1 MALVGEAILSASVQ
15 VLFDKIGSS
24 EFVDLFR
31 RKKLDESLVKKLEIT
46 LLSLNAVLNDAE
58 EKQFLNSYVKKW
70 LDELQDAVFDA
81 DDLLDEINAE
91 VLRCKVEAESQ
102 TVTNKVWNF
111 LPTYLNQNYQG
122 MNGRIHKLLERLE
135 HLAKQKDFL
144 GLREGVVGM
153 KISQRTPTTSLVD
166 ESCVY
171 GRDGDKEKLMKLLLS
186 DDASN
191 KDVSVVTIVGMGGV
205 GKTTLA
211 QLLYNDDK
219 VKEHFNLRT
228 WAYVSEAFDVTRV
241 TKTLLESVSSEAYD
255 NKDLSFLQVELGQQ
269 IKGKKFLFVL
279 DDLWNE
285 KYQDLSL
292 LQRPFASG
300 ARGSWVI
307 VTTRNESVAGR
318 MHPVPIHF
326 LEQLSDEDCWL
337 LLSKHAFENGNL
349 SAHPHLQEVG
359 KKIALKCNGLP
370 LAAETLGGLL
380 RFNTNYEEWNNILNS
395 NVWELPPEICNTI
408 PALRLSYHYLPT
420 HLKRCFAYCSIFPK
434 GYEFQKEDIVLLWVA
449 ESLIPQAESEKRM
462 EELTKKYFDDLLS
475 RSFFQRSRNEK
486 FTMHDLINDLAMSV
500 SRESCLRWKGGESH
514 EVLKRVRHLSYAR
527 GQVDCAAKFEPL
539 YEVKHLRTFLPLR
552 RWIQHYVSKKVLH
565 ELMPSLLCLRVLKLS
580 KYDNIVELPNSIGNL
595 IHLRYLDL
603 SNTGIKRL
611 PATVCT
617 LYSLQTLLLAGCRSL
632 FELPT
637 YMRKLINL
645 RHLDCSGTQI
655 KEMPVQMGRLKSL
668 RTLTTFCVGKS
679 NGSTIGEL
687 RELSHLE
694 GKLSI
699 LKLNNVVDGRDAL
712 QANLKNKKDLKELE
726 LAWDSEDAD
735 HSEKVRDVLDKLQ
748 PCMNLEKLTVKLYG
762 GTSFPNWLGDS
773 TFNKM
778 KVMRLEGCHYCFEL
792 PPLGQ
797 LPALK
802 ELFICK
808 MKFLRTLGP
817 ELYGQPFQP
826 FQSLERLEFKE
837 MAEWEEWVP
846 SGSRDP
852 DFPHLQELILGMC
865 PKLRGSL
872 PCDLPCLKK
881 LSVEGCGVLH
891 DQRVWSFTSTS
902 TNLNYNSL
910 QELKIVDGC
919 QTGLLS
925 LLETKL
931 LSRLRI
937 INFNDI
943 QCLPNINRL
952 QSLTLLNCPTLSS
965 FPEDGLPTSLTSLN
979 IFSCRRL
986 EFLPHEM
993 LAKLTSLDYLSIND
1007 SCDSMRSFPLGIFPK
1022 LTTLIIGNCENLESL
1037 SLGLI
1042 EEEGAVEN
1050 PSHLNQLNIFGCPNL
1065 VCFPQGG
1072 LPTPNLTELDFDSCE
1087 KLKSLPERIHT
1098 LTALGYL
1105 DIRNLPNLESI
1116 AEDGGL
1122 PPNLRDF
1129 NIYNCERLRASS
1141 SSVGDYRNWGLQALV
1156 SLERFEIVGR
1166 GSDEILETLLKQQL
1180 LPTTLHALWIE
1191 GIPTLKSLDGKG
1203 LAHLTVLRSLF
1214 IYSCKSLEF
1223 LPGEALQHLTS
1234 LQELYI
1240 SDCPS
1245 LQFLP
1250 EEALQH
1256 LTSLQELYIYD
1267 CPSLQFLPEEA
1278 LQHLTSL
1285 QTLAIGGCDS
1295 IQFLP
1300 EEGLPPSLS
1309 YLCISNCSTL
1319 KKRYENKTGQDWA
1332 KISHIPCITIDEE
1345 VII

>member
-1 MALVGEAILSASVQ
+1 MRMTFSMRSMLKFCDA
-15 VLFDKIGSS
+15 
-24 EFVDLFR
+24 R
-31 RKKLDESLVKKLEIT
+31 WKLNFKP
-46 LLSLNAVLNDAE
+46 
-58 EKQFLNSYVKKW
+58 
-70 LDELQDAVFDA
+70 
-81 DDLLDEINAE
+81 
-91 VLRCKVEAESQ
+91 SQ
-102 TVTNKVWNF
+102 
-111 LPTYLNQNYQG
+111 
-122 MNGRIHKLLERLE
+122 I
-135 HLAKQKDFL
+135 
-144 GLREGVVGM
+144 
-153 KISQRTPTTSLVD
+153 
-166 ESCVY
+166 
-171 GRDGDKEKLMKLLLS
+171 RDGDKEKLMKLLLS
-186 DDASN
+186 DDASD
-191 KDVSVVTIVGMGGV
+191 KDVSVITIVGMGGI

-241 TKTLLESVSSEAYD
+241 TKTLLESVSSKAYD

-269 IKGKKFLFVL
+269 IKDKKFLFVL

-285 KYQDLSL
+285 NYGDLSL

-300 ARGSWVI
+300 AWGSRVI
-307 VTTRNESVAGR
+307 VTTRNKSVASLMR
-318 MHPVPIHF
+318 TVPIHY
-326 LEQLSDEDCWL
+326 LKQLSDKDCWL
-337 LLSKHAFENGNL
+337 LLSKHAFENGNS
-349 SAHPHLQEVG
+349 SAHLELEEVS
-359 KKIALKCNGLP
+359 KKIASKCNGLP

-380 RFNTNYEEWNNILNS
+380 RFNTNYEEWNSILNS
-395 NVWELPPEICNTI
+395 NIWELPPEKCNTI

-420 HLKRCFAYCSIFPK
+420 HLKWCFAYCSIFPK

-475 RSFFQRSRNEK
+475 RSFFQSSRNEK

-500 SRESCLRWKGGESH
+500 SRESCLRWEGGESH
-514 EVLKRVRHLSYAR
+514 EVLKRVRHLSYAI
-527 GQVDCAAKFEPL
+527 GQFDCAAKFEPL
-539 YEVKHLRTFLPLR
+539 YEVKHLRTFLPLSR
-552 RWIQHYVSKKVLH
+552 EWHQRYVSKRVLH
-565 ELMPSLLCLRVLKLS
+565 ELVPSLLCLRVLKLS
-580 KYDNIVELPNSIGNL
+580 EYGNIFKLPNSIGNL
-595 IHLRYLDL
+595 IHLRYLDF
-603 SNTGIKRL
+603 SKTAIKRL
-611 PATVCT
+611 PSTVCT
-617 LYSLQTLLLAGCRSL
+617 LYSLQTLLLSYCFSL
-632 FELPT
+632 IELPT
-637 YMRKLINL
+637 DMRKLINL
-645 RHLDCSGTQI
+645 RHLDFSGTPIQ
-655 KEMPVQMGRLKSL
+655 EMPVQMGRLKSL
-668 RTLTTFCVGKS
+668 RTLTTFVVGKS
-679 NGSTIGEL
+679 TGSTIGEL
-687 RELSHLE
+687 GELSHLG

-748 PCMNLEKLTVKLYG
+748 PCMNLEKMTIQLYG

-773 TFNKM
+773 AFNKI

-826 FQSLERLEFKE
+826 FQPFQSLEMLEFKE

-846 SGSRDP
+846 SGSGGP
-852 DFPHLQELILGMC
+852 DFPRLQKLILEKC

-881 LSVEGCGVLH
+881 LSVNWCGFLH
-891 DQRVWSFTSTS
+891 DQRATATTSTS

-910 QELKIVDGC
+910 QELRIEDGC

-931 LSRLRI
+931 LSQLDIRH
-937 INFNDI
+937 FNDI
-943 QCLPNINRL
+943 QFLPNINRL
-952 QSLTLLNCPTLSS
+952 QSLTLWNCPTLSS
-965 FPEDGLPTSLTSLN
+965 FPEDGLPTTLTLLSIYN
-979 IFSCRRL
+979 CRRL

-993 LAKLTSLDYLSIND
+993 LAKLTSLDLLSIQD

-1022 LTTLIIGNCENLESL
+1022 LTTLIIGYCENLESL
-1037 SLGLI
+1037 CLI

-1050 PSHLNQLNIFGCPNL
+1050 LSHLNQLVIVGCPNL

-1072 LPTPNLTELDFDSCE
+1072 LPTPNLTQLDLRRCD

-1098 LTALGYL
+1098 LTALQYL
-1105 DIRNLPNLESI
+1105 TISDLPNLESI

-1129 NIYNCERLRASS
+1129 SIENCERLRASS
-1141 SSVGDYRNWGLQALV
+1141 SSVGDYCNWGLQALV
-1156 SLERFEIVGR
+1156 SLKYLNICGR

-1180 LPTTLHALWIE
+1180 LPTTLQSLRIE
-1191 GIPTLKSLDGKG
+1191 ELSTLKSLDGKG
-1203 LAHLTVLRSLF
+1203 LAHLTSLRSLY
-1214 IYSCKSLEF
+1214 IHSCKSLEF

-1234 LQELYI
+1234 LQELY
-1240 SDCPS
+1240 
-1245 LQFLP
+1245 L
-1250 EEALQH
+1250 
-1256 LTSLQELYIYD
+1256 YD

-1285 QTLAIGGCDS
+1285 QTLGIGGCDS

-1309 YLCISNCSTL
+1309 YLSISNCSAL
-1319 KKRYENKTGQDWA
+1319 KKRYENKTGQDHWA
-1332 KISHIPCITIDEE
+1332 SISHIPGIKINGQL
-1345 VII
+1345 IIR

>member
-31 RKKLDESLVKKLEIT
+31 RKKLDESLVTKLEIT

-58 EKQFLNSYVKKW
+58 EKQFLNSYVKEW
-70 LDELQDAVFDA
+70 LDKLQDTVFDA

-91 VLRCKVEAESQ
+91 VLRCKVEAEYR
-102 TVTNKVWNF
+102 TVKTQVWNF
-111 LPTYLNQNYQG
+111 LSTSLNPFYQG
-122 MNGRIHKLLERLE
+122 MNGRIQELFDRLE
-135 HLAKQKDFL
+135 HLAKQKDVL
-144 GLREGVVGM
+144 GLREGVVGG
-153 KISQRTPTTSLVD
+153 KVSQRTPTTSLVD

-171 GRDGDKEKLMKLLLS
+171 GRDGDKENLMNLLLS
-186 DDASN
+186 DEASN
-191 KDVSVVTIVGMGGV
+191 KDVSVITIVGMGGV

-228 WAYVSEAFDVTRV
+228 WAYVSEDFDVTRV
-241 TKTLLESVSSEAYD
+241 TKTLLESVSSKAYD

-285 KYQDLSL
+285 NYGDLSV

-300 ARGSWVI
+300 ASGSWVI
-307 VTTRNESVAGR
+307 VTTRNESVAAR
-318 MHPVPIHF
+318 IRTVPIHF

-337 LLSKHAFENGNL
+337 LLSKHAFENGNS
-349 SAHPHLQEVG
+349 SARLDLEEVG
-359 KKIALKCNGLP
+359 KKIATKCNGLP

-380 RFNTNYEEWNNILNS
+380 RFNTNYEEWNSILNS
-395 NVWELPPEICNTI
+395 NIWELPPEKCNTI

-434 GYEFQKEDIVLLWVA
+434 GYEFRKEDIVLLWVA

-475 RSFFQRSRNEK
+475 RSFFQRSRYEK
-486 FTMHDLINDLAMSV
+486 TLFTMHDLINDLAMSV
-500 SRESCLRWKGGESH
+500 SRGSYLRWEGGESH
-514 EVLKRVRHLSYAR
+514 EVLKRVRHLSFAR
-527 GQVDCAAKFEPL
+527 GQFDCAAKFEPL
-539 YEVKHLRTFLPLR
+539 YAVKHLRTFLPLR
-552 RWIQHYVSKKVLH
+552 REGYPNCVSKRVLH
-565 ELMPSLLCLRVLKLS
+565 ELLPTLTCLRVLTLS
-580 KYDNIVELPNSIGNL
+580 NYGNIIELPDSIGKL

-603 SNTGIKRL
+603 FETAIKRL
-611 PATVCT
+611 PAIVCT
-617 LYSLQTLLLAGCRSL
+617 IYSLHTLLLSGCRSL

-637 YMRKLINL
+637 DMRKLINL

-655 KEMPVQMGRLKSL
+655 EEMPVQMGRLKSL
-668 RTLTTFCVGKS
+668 RILTTFVVGKS
-679 NGSTIGEL
+679 TGSTIGEL
-687 RELSHLE
+687 RELSDLG

-699 LKLNNVVDGRDAL
+699 LKLNNVVDGTDAL

-726 LAWDSEDAD
+726 LAWGSKDAD
-735 HSEKVRDVLDKLQ
+735 HSGKVRDVLDKLQ
-748 PCMNLEKLTVKLYG
+748 PCMNLEKLTVTLYG

-773 TFNKM
+773 AFNKI
-778 KVMRLEGCHYCFEL
+778 KVMRLVGCHYCFEL

-802 ELFICK
+802 ELFIRE
-808 MKFLRTLGP
+808 MKFLRTIGP
-817 ELYGQPFQP
+817 ELYGQPFRP
-826 FQSLERLEFKE
+826 FQSLEMLVFGE

-846 SGSRDP
+846 SGSEGP
-852 DFPHLQELILGMC
+852 DFPRLQELILVKC

-872 PCDLPCLKK
+872 PCDLPCLKN
-881 LSVEGCGVLH
+881 LSVKGCGVLH
-891 DQRVWSFTSTS
+891 DQRATATTSTS
-902 TNLNYNSL
+902 TSLNYNCL
-910 QELKIVDGC
+910 EELEIEDGC

-931 LSRLRI
+931 LSDLDI
-937 INFNDI
+937 GHFNDI

-952 QSLTLLNCPTLSS
+952 ESLSLSNCPTLSS
-965 FPEDGLPTSLTSLN
+965 FPEDGLPTSLTSLT
-979 IFSCRRL
+979 IYRCRRL

-993 LAKLTSLDYLSIND
+993 LAQLTSLHYLSIGN
-1007 SCDSMRSFPLGIFPK
+1007 SCDSMRSFPLGIFPE
-1022 LTTLIIGNCENLESL
+1022 LTTLNIENCENLEL
-1037 SLGLI
+1037 LCLI

-1050 PSHLNQLNIFGCPNL
+1050 LSHLNHLNIDGCPNL

-1072 LPTPNLTELDFDSCE
+1072 LPTPKLTSLQVNGCD
-1087 KLKSLPERIHT
+1087 KLRSLPECIHT
-1098 LTALGYL
+1098 LTALRYL
-1105 DIRNLPNLESI
+1105 EIRDLPNLESI

-1122 PPNLRDF
+1122 PPNLRYF
-1129 NIYNCERLRASS
+1129 TIENCERLRASS
-1141 SSVGDYRNWGLQALV
+1141 SSVGDYCNWGLQALV
-1156 SLERFEIVGR
+1156 SLEEFSIGGR

-1180 LPTTLHALWIE
+1180 LPTTLHALSIDSLT
-1191 GIPTLKSLDGKG
+1191 TLKSLDGKG
-1203 LAHLTVLRSLF
+1203 LAHLTFLRSLS
-1214 IYSCKSLEF
+1214 ITACKSLEF

-1234 LQELYI
+1234 LQKLYI
-1240 SDCPS
+1240 HDCPS
-1245 LQFLP
+1245 L
-1250 EEALQH
+1250 
-1256 LTSLQELYIYD
+1256 
-1267 CPSLQFLPEEA
+1267 
-1278 LQHLTSL
+1278 
-1285 QTLAIGGCDS
+1285 
-1295 IQFLP
+1295 QFLP

-1309 YLCISNCSTL
+1309 FLRINNCSAL
-1319 KKRYENKTGQDWA
+1319 EKRYQNKTGQDHWA
-1332 KISHIPCITIDEE
+1332 SISHIPCIRINDE

>member
-1 MALVGEAILSASVQ
+1 MALVGEAFLSASVQ

-46 LLSLNAVLNDAE
+46 LLGLNAVLNDAE
-58 EKQFLNSYVKKW
+58 EKQFLNSYVKEW
-70 LDELQDAVFDA
+70 LDKLQDAVFDA

-91 VLRCKVEAESQ
+91 VLRCKVEAEFQ

-111 LPTYLNQNYQG
+111 LPTFLDHNYQG

-135 HLAKQKDFL
+135 HLAKQKDVL
-144 GLREGVVGM
+144 CLREGVVGG

-171 GRDGDKEKLMKLLLS
+171 GRDGDKEKLMNLLLS
-186 DDASN
+186 DEASN
-191 KDVSVVTIVGMGGV
+191 KDVSVITIVGMGGV

-219 VKEHFNLRT
+219 VKEHFKLRT
-228 WAYVSEAFDVTRV
+228 WAYVSEDFDVTRV
-241 TKTLLESVSSEAYD
+241 TKTLLESVSSKAYD

-285 KYQDLSL
+285 NYGDLRV

-300 ARGSWVI
+300 ASGSWVI
-307 VTTRNESVAGR
+307 VTTRNESVAGLMR
-318 MHPVPIHF
+318 TVPIHF

-349 SAHPHLQEVG
+349 SAHLHLQEVG

-380 RFNTNYEEWNNILNS
+380 RFNTNYEEWNSILNS
-395 NVWELPPEICNTI
+395 NIWELPPEKCNTI

-449 ESLIPQAESEKRM
+449 ESLIPQVESEKRM

-475 RSFFQRSRNEK
+475 RSFFQRSRNGK
-486 FTMHDLINDLAMSV
+486 SHFTMHDLINDLAMSV
-500 SRESCLRWKGGESH
+500 SNESCLRWEGGESH
-514 EVLKRVRHLSYAR
+514 KVLKRVRHLSYAR
-527 GQVDCAAKFEPL
+527 EQFDCVVKFEPL

-552 RWIQHYVSKKVLH
+552 RECHENYVSKRVLH
-565 ELMPSLLCLRVLKLS
+565 ELLPNLTCLRVLTLS
-580 KYDNIVELPNSIGNL
+580 KYGNIVELPNSIGKL

-603 SNTGIKRL
+603 SNTGIERL

-617 LYSLQTLLLAGCRSL
+617 LYSLQTLLLAGCWSL

-637 YMRKLINL
+637 DMRKLINL

-655 KEMPVQMGRLKSL
+655 EEMPVQMGRLKSL
-668 RTLTTFCVGKS
+668 RILTTFNVGKS
-679 NGSTIGEL
+679 TGSTIGEL
-687 RELSHLE
+687 RELSHIG

-699 LKLNNVVDGRDAL
+699 LNLNNVVDGTDAL

-726 LAWDSEDAD
+726 LAWGSKDAD

-748 PCMNLEKLTVKLYG
+748 PCMNLEKLTIKLYG

-773 TFNKM
+773 AFNKI
-778 KVMRLEGCHYCFEL
+778 KVMCLVNCHYCFSL

-802 ELFICK
+802 ELFIYK

-817 ELYGQPFQP
+817 ELCGQPFQS
-826 FQSLERLEFKE
+826 FQSLEKLEFEE
-837 MAEWEEWVP
+837 MAEWEEWVS
-846 SGSRDP
+846 SGSGGP
-852 DFPHLQELILGMC
+852 DFPRLQELILEKC

-881 LSVEGCGVLH
+881 LSVKGCSVLH
-891 DQRVWSFTSTS
+891 DQRATATTSTS
-902 TNLNYNSL
+902 TSLNYNSL
-910 QELKIVDGC
+910 KGLKIEDGC

-925 LLETKL
+925 LLETKP
-931 LSRLRI
+931 LSQLDIRH
-937 INFNDI
+937 FNDI

-952 QSLTLLNCPTLSS
+952 QSLTLGHCPTLLS
-965 FPEDGLPTSLTSLN
+965 FPEDGLPTLLTSLQ
-979 IFSCRRL
+979 IYRCRRL
-986 EFLPHEM
+986 EFLPQT
-993 LAKLTSLDYLSIND
+993 LAQLTSLRYLSLEN

-1022 LTTLIIGNCENLESL
+1022 LMSLNIGNCENLESL
-1037 SLGLI
+1037 SLI
-1042 EEEGAVEN
+1042 EEGVDEN
-1050 PSHLNQLNIFGCPNL
+1050 LSHLNRLTISGCPNL

-1072 LPTPNLTELDFDSCE
+1072 LPTPKLTSLQVYRCD
-1087 KLKSLPERIHT
+1087 KLRSLPECIHT
-1098 LTALGYL
+1098 LTALQNL
-1105 DIRNLPNLESI
+1105 IIKNLPNLESI

-1122 PPNLRDF
+1122 PPNLQHF
-1129 NIYNCERLRASS
+1129 SIENCERLRASS
-1141 SSVGDYRNWGLQALV
+1141 SSVGDYCNWGLQALV
-1156 SLERFEIVGR
+1156 SLKYLNIGGR

-1180 LPTTLHALWIE
+1180 LPTTLRILWIE
-1191 GIPTLKSLDGKG
+1191 ELSTLKSLDGKG
-1203 LAHLTVLRSLF
+1203 LAHLTVLRSLY

-1223 LPGEALQHLTS
+1223 LLGEALQHLTS

-1250 EEALQH
+1250 EE
-1256 LTSLQELYIYD
+1256 
-1267 CPSLQFLPEEA
+1267 
-1278 LQHLTSL
+1278 
-1285 QTLAIGGCDS
+1285 
-1295 IQFLP
+1295 
-1300 EEGLPPSLS
+1300 GLPPSLS
-1309 YLCISNCSTL
+1309 YLSIYKCSGL
-1319 KKRYENKTGQDWA
+1319 EKRYQNKKDHWA
-1332 KISHIPCITIDEE
+1332 SISHIPCIEINDE
-1345 VII
+1345 VILRE

>member
-58 EKQFLNSYVKKW
+58 EKQFLNSYVKEW
-70 LDELQDAVFDA
+70 LDKLQDAVFDA

-91 VLRCKVEAESQ
+91 VLRCKVEAEFQ

-111 LPTYLNQNYQG
+111 LPTFLDHNYQG

-144 GLREGVVGM
+144 GLREGVVGG
-153 KISQRTPTTSLVD
+153 KTSQRTPTTSLVD

-171 GRDGDKEKLMKLLLS
+171 GRDGDKEKLMNLLLS
-186 DDASN
+186 DEASN
-191 KDVSVVTIVGMGGV
+191 KDVSVITIVGMGGV

-211 QLLYNDDK
+211 QLLYNDGK

-228 WAYVSEAFDVTRV
+228 WAYVSEDFDVTRV
-241 TKTLLESVSSEAYD
+241 TKTLLESVSSKAYD

-279 DDLWNE
+279 DDRWNE
-285 KYQDLSL
+285 NYGDLRV

-300 ARGSWVI
+300 ASGSWVI
-307 VTTRNESVAGR
+307 VTTRNESVAALMR
-318 MHPVPIHF
+318 TVPIHF

-337 LLSKHAFENGNL
+337 LLSKHAFENGNS
-349 SAHPHLQEVG
+349 SARLDLEEVG
-359 KKIALKCNGLP
+359 KKIASKCNGLP

-380 RFNTNYEEWNNILNS
+380 RFNTNYEEWNSILNS
-395 NVWELPPEICNTI
+395 NIWELHPEKCNTI

-434 GYEFQKEDIVLLWVA
+434 GYEFQKEDIVLLWLA

-462 EELTKKYFDDLLS
+462 EELMKKYFDDLLS
-475 RSFFQRSRNEK
+475 RSFFQRSRNEN

-500 SRESCLRWKGGESH
+500 SRESCLRWEGGESH

-527 GQVDCAAKFEPL
+527 GQFDCAAKFEPL

-552 RWIQHYVSKKVLH
+552 RKHFLHYVSKRVLH
-565 ELMPSLLCLRVLKLS
+565 ELVPSLLCLRVLKLS
-580 KYDNIVELPNSIGNL
+580 EYGNIGELPNSIGNL

-603 SNTGIKRL
+603 SDTAIKRL
-611 PATVCT
+611 PSTVCT
-617 LYSLQTLLLAGCRSL
+617 LYSLHTLLLSYCSSL
-632 FELPT
+632 IELPT
-637 YMRKLINL
+637 DMRKLINL

-668 RTLTTFCVGKS
+668 RTLTTFVVGKS
-679 NGSTIGEL
+679 TGSTIGEL
-687 RELSHLE
+687 GELSNLG

-726 LAWDSEDAD
+726 LAWDSEDAN

-773 TFNKM
+773 AFNKM
-778 KVMRLEGCHYCFEL
+778 KVMHLEGCHYCFEL

-817 ELYGQPFQP
+817 EFCGKPFQP
-826 FQSLERLEFKE
+826 FQSLEKLEFEE

-846 SGSRDP
+846 SGTGGP
-852 DFPHLQELILGMC
+852 DFPRLQELILEQC

-872 PCDLPCLKK
+872 PCDLPCLNE
-881 LSVEGCGVLH
+881 LSVKGCGVLH
-891 DQRVWSFTSTS
+891 DQRATAATSTS
-902 TNLNYNSL
+902 TNLNYNCL
-910 QELKIVDGC
+910 EELEIEDGC

-931 LSRLRI
+931 LSRLKI
-937 INFNDI
+937 KNFNDI

-952 QSLTLLNCPTLSS
+952 QSLTLWNCPTLSS
-965 FPEDGLPTSLTSLN
+965 FREDGLPTSLTSLQ
-979 IFSCRRL
+979 IYGCRRL

-993 LAKLTSLDYLSIND
+993 LAKSTSLDFLRILD

-1022 LTTLIIGNCENLESL
+1022 LTALNIGNCKNLESL
-1037 SLGLI
+1037 CLI

-1050 PSHLNQLNIFGCPNL
+1050 LSHLNQLAILGCPNL
-1065 VCFPQGG
+1065 VCFPLGG
-1072 LPTPNLTELDFDSCE
+1072 LPTPNLTQLELNGCDE
-1087 KLKSLPERIHT
+1087 LKSLPERIHT
-1098 LTALGYL
+1098 LTALQYL
-1105 DIRNLPNLESI
+1105 YIINLPNLESI

-1122 PPNLRDF
+1122 PPNLRYF
-1129 NIYNCERLRASS
+1129 VIYNCERLRASS
-1141 SSVGDYRNWGLQALV
+1141 SSVGDYCNWGLQALV
-1156 SLERFEIVGR
+1156 SLEQFRIRGR
-1166 GSDEILETLLKQQL
+1166 GSDEILKTLLKQQL
-1180 LPTTLHALWIE
+1180 LPTTLHSLRIQE
-1191 GIPTLKSLDGKG
+1191 LSTLTSLDGKG
-1203 LAHLTVLRSLF
+1203 LA
-1214 IYSCKSLEF
+1214 
-1223 LPGEALQHLTS
+1223 HLTS

-1240 SDCPS
+1240 SD
-1245 LQFLP
+1245 
-1250 EEALQH
+1250 
-1256 LTSLQELYIYD
+1256 Y
-1267 CPSLQFLPEEA
+1267 PSLQFLPEEA

-1285 QTLAIGGCDS
+1285 QTLAIDGCDS

-1300 EEGLPPSLS
+1300 EEGLPPYLS
-1309 YLCISNCSTL
+1309 YLSISNCSAL

-1332 KISHIPCITIDEE
+1332 KISHIPCIEIDEE

>member
-1 MALVGEAILSASVQ
+1 MALVGEAFLSASVQ
-15 VLFDKIGSS
+15 VLCDKIGSR
-24 EFVDLFR
+24 EFRDLFR
-31 RKKLDESLVKKLEIT
+31 GKKLDESLVKKLKIT

-58 EKQFLNSYVKKW
+58 EKQFTNTYVKEW

-91 VLRCKVEAESQ
+91 VLRCKVEAEFQ
-102 TVTNKVWNF
+102 TVTNQVLNF
-111 LPTYLNQNYQG
+111 FSTSLNPFYQG
-122 MNGRIHKLLERLE
+122 MNGRIEELLERLE
-135 HLAKQKDFL
+135 HLAKQKDVL
-144 GLREGVVGM
+144 GLREGVVGG
-153 KISQRTPTTSLVD
+153 KVSQRTPTTSLVD

-186 DDASN
+186 DDATD
-191 KDVSVVTIVGMGGV
+191 KDVSVITIVGMGGV

-241 TKTLLESVSSEAYD
+241 TKTLLESVSSKAYD

-269 IKGKKFLFVL
+269 LKGKKFLFVL

-285 KYQDLSL
+285 NYGDLSL

-300 ARGSWVI
+300 ARGSRVI
-307 VTTRNESVAGR
+307 WELPGLMRT
-318 MHPVPIHF
+318 VPIHF
-326 LEQLSDEDCWL
+326 LEKLSDEDCWL

-349 SAHPHLQEVG
+349 SAHLHLQEVG

-380 RFNTNYEEWNNILNS
+380 RFNTNYEEWNSILNS
-395 NVWELPPEICNTI
+395 NIWELPPEKCNTI

-500 SRESCLRWKGGESH
+500 ARESYLRWEGGESH

-527 GQVDCAAKFEPL
+527 GQFDCAAKFEPL

-552 RWIQHYVSKKVLH
+552 REWHRHYVSKRVLH
-565 ELMPSLLCLRVLKLS
+565 ELVPSLLCLRVLTLS
-580 KYDNIVELPNSIGNL
+580 HYNNIVELPDSIGNL

-603 SNTGIKRL
+603 SKTRIKRL

-655 KEMPVQMGRLKSL
+655 EEMPVQMGRLKSL
-668 RTLTTFCVGKS
+668 RTLTTFVVGKS
-679 NGSTIGEL
+679 TGSPIGEL
-687 RELSHLE
+687 GELSHL
-694 GKLSI
+694 GGRISI

-726 LAWDSEDAD
+726 LAWGSEDAD

-826 FQSLERLEFKE
+826 FQSLEKLEFTE

-846 SGSRDP
+846 SGSGGP
-852 DFPHLQELILGMC
+852 DFPRLQELILEMC

-872 PCDLPCLKK
+872 PCDLP
-881 LSVEGCGVLH
+881 
-891 DQRVWSFTSTS
+891 STPAP
-902 TNLNYNSL
+902 
-910 QELKIVDGC
+910 
-919 QTGLLS
+919 
-925 LLETKL
+925 
-931 LSRLRI
+931 SRLKRSQ
-937 INFNDI
+937 F
-943 QCLPNINRL
+943 
-952 QSLTLLNCPTLSS
+952 CP
-965 FPEDGLPTSLTSLN
+965 
-979 IFSCRRL
+979 
-986 EFLPHEM
+986 
-993 LAKLTSLDYLSIND
+993 
-1007 SCDSMRSFPLGIFPK
+1007 
-1022 LTTLIIGNCENLESL
+1022 
-1037 SLGLI
+1037 
-1042 EEEGAVEN
+1042 
-1050 PSHLNQLNIFGCPNL
+1050 
-1065 VCFPQGG
+1065 
-1072 LPTPNLTELDFDSCE
+1072 
-1087 KLKSLPERIHT
+1087 LKSLP
-1098 LTALGYL
+1098 
-1105 DIRNLPNLESI
+1105 
-1116 AEDGGL
+1116 
-1122 PPNLRDF
+1122 
-1129 NIYNCERLRASS
+1129 
-1141 SSVGDYRNWGLQALV
+1141 GLQ
-1156 SLERFEIVGR
+1156 
-1166 GSDEILETLLKQQL
+1166 
-1180 LPTTLHALWIE
+1180 
-1191 GIPTLKSLDGKG
+1191 
-1203 LAHLTVLRSLF
+1203 
-1214 IYSCKSLEF
+1214 
-1223 LPGEALQHLTS
+1223 
-1234 LQELYI
+1234 
-1240 SDCPS
+1240 
-1245 LQFLP
+1245 
-1250 EEALQH
+1250 
-1256 LTSLQELYIYD
+1256 
-1267 CPSLQFLPEEA
+1267 
-1278 LQHLTSL
+1278 
-1285 QTLAIGGCDS
+1285 
-1295 IQFLP
+1295 
-1300 EEGLPPSLS
+1300 
-1309 YLCISNCSTL
+1309 
-1319 KKRYENKTGQDWA
+1319 
-1332 KISHIPCITIDEE
+1332 ID
-1345 VII
+1345 

>member
-46 LLSLNAVLNDAE
+46 LLSLKAVLNDAE
-58 EKQFLNSYVKKW
+58 EKQFLNSYVKEW
-70 LDELQDAVFDA
+70 LDKLQDAVFDA

-91 VLRCKVEAESQ
+91 VLRCKVEAEFQ

-111 LPTYLNQNYQG
+111 LPTYLNHNYQG
-122 MNGRIHKLLERLE
+122 MNGRIQELLERLE

-144 GLREGVVGM
+144 GLREGVVGG

-186 DDASN
+186 DDASD
-191 KDVSVVTIVGMGGV
+191 KDVSVITIVGMGGV

-228 WAYVSEAFDVTRV
+228 WAYVSEDFDVTRV
-241 TKTLLESVSSEAYD
+241 TKTLLESVSSKTYD

-285 KYQDLSL
+285 NYGDLSL

-300 ARGSWVI
+300 ARGSRVI
-307 VTTRNESVAGR
+307 VTTRNKSVASLVR
-318 MHPVPIHF
+318 TVPIHY
-326 LEQLSDEDCWL
+326 LKQLSDEDCWL
-337 LLSKHAFENGNL
+337 LLSKHAFENGNS
-349 SAHPHLQEVG
+349 SAHLELEEVG
-359 KKIALKCNGLP
+359 KKIASKCNGLP

-380 RFNTNYEEWNNILNS
+380 RFNTDYEEWNNILNS
-395 NVWELPPEICNTI
+395 NIWELPHEKCNTI

-420 HLKRCFAYCSIFPK
+420 YLKRCFAYCSIFPK
-434 GYEFQKEDIVLLWVA
+434 GYEFQKEDVVLLWVA

-475 RSFFQRSRNEK
+475 RSFFQRSRYVK
-486 FTMHDLINDLAMSV
+486 SQFTMHDLINDLAMSV
-500 SRESCLRWKGGESH
+500 FRESCLRWEGGESH

-527 GQVDCAAKFEPL
+527 GHFDCAAKFEPL
-539 YEVKHLRTFLPLR
+539 YEVKNLRTFLPLR
-552 RWIQHYVSKKVLH
+552 SHMSPRYVSKRVLH
-565 ELMPSLLCLRVLKLS
+565 ELVPSLLCLRVLKLS
-580 KYDNIVELPNSIGNL
+580 KYNNIVELPNSIGNL
-595 IHLRYLDL
+595 IHLRYLNL

-611 PATVCT
+611 PSTVCT
-617 LYSLQTLLLAGCRSL
+617 LYNLQTLLLSYCSSL
-632 FELPT
+632 IELPT
-637 YMRKLINL
+637 DMRKLINL

-655 KEMPVQMGRLKSL
+655 EEMPVQMGTLKSL
-668 RTLTTFCVGKS
+668 RTLTTFFVGKS

-699 LKLNNVVDGRDAL
+699 LKLNNVVDGRDAWR
-712 QANLKNKKDLKELE
+712 ANLKNKKDLKELE
-726 LAWDSEDAD
+726 LAWSSEDAD

-748 PCMNLEKLTVKLYG
+748 PCMNLEKLTIKLYG

-773 TFNKM
+773 AFNKI
-778 KVMRLEGCHYCFEL
+778 KVMHLKDCHYCFEL

-802 ELFICK
+802 ELVICK

-826 FQSLERLEFKE
+826 FQSLERLEFTE

-846 SGSRDP
+846 SGSGGP
-852 DFPHLQELILGMC
+852 DFPHLQELILEMC

-891 DQRVWSFTSTS
+891 DQRATAATSTS

-910 QELKIVDGC
+910 QELKIEDGC

-943 QCLPNINRL
+943 QCLPNINHL
-952 QSLTLLNCPTLSS
+952 QSLTLWNCPTLSS
-965 FPEDGLPTSLTSLN
+965 FPEDGLPTSLTSLR
-979 IFSCRRL
+979 IYSCRRL

-993 LAKLTSLDYLSIND
+993 LAQLTSLLSLSLVN

-1022 LTTLIIGNCENLESL
+1022 LTTLDIGNCENLESL
-1037 SLGLI
+1037 CLI

-1050 PSHLNQLNIFGCPNL
+1050 LSHLNQLDIFGCPNL
-1065 VCFPQGG
+1065 VCFSQGG
-1072 LPTPNLTELDFDSCE
+1072 LPTPNLSQLDLSRCD

-1098 LTALGYL
+1098 LTALEAL
-1105 DIRNLPNLESI
+1105 WIRNLQNMESI

-1122 PPNLRDF
+1122 PPNLRDLS
-1129 NIYNCERLRASS
+1129 IENCERLRASS
-1141 SSVGDYRNWGLQALV
+1141 SSVGDYCNWGLQALV
-1156 SLERFEIVGR
+1156 SLEQFTIGGR

-1180 LPTTLHALWIE
+1180 LPTTLRF
-1191 GIPTLKSLDGKG
+1191 
-1203 LAHLTVLRSLF
+1203 LRR
-1214 IYSCKSLEF
+1214 
-1223 LPGEALQHLTS
+1223 GTS
-1234 LQELYI
+1234 TPHF
-1240 SDCPS
+1240 SS
-1245 LQFLP
+1245 K
-1250 EEALQH
+1250 A
-1256 LTSLQELYIYD
+1256 
-1267 CPSLQFLPEEA
+1267 
-1278 LQHLTSL
+1278 
-1285 QTLAIGGCDS
+1285 
-1295 IQFLP
+1295 
-1300 EEGLPPSLS
+1300 
-1309 YLCISNCSTL
+1309 SN
-1319 KKRYENKTGQDWA
+1319 
-1332 KISHIPCITIDEE
+1332 
-1345 VII
+1345 

>member
-1 MALVGEAILSASVQ
+1 M
-15 VLFDKIGSS
+15 
-24 EFVDLFR
+24 
-31 RKKLDESLVKKLEIT
+31 
-46 LLSLNAVLNDAE
+46 LSLMRMTFSMRSMLKFCDARWKLNF
-58 EKQFLNSYVKKW
+58 KP
-70 LDELQDAVFDA
+70 
-81 DDLLDEINAE
+81 
-91 VLRCKVEAESQ
+91 SQ
-102 TVTNKVWNF
+102 
-111 LPTYLNQNYQG
+111 
-122 MNGRIHKLLERLE
+122 I
-135 HLAKQKDFL
+135 
-144 GLREGVVGM
+144 
-153 KISQRTPTTSLVD
+153 
-166 ESCVY
+166 
-171 GRDGDKEKLMKLLLS
+171 RDGDKEKLMKLLLS
-186 DDASN
+186 DDASD
-191 KDVSVVTIVGMGGV
+191 KDVSVITIVGMGGI

-241 TKTLLESVSSEAYD
+241 TKTLLESVSSKAYD

-285 KYQDLSL
+285 NYQDLSL

-307 VTTRNESVAGR
+307 VTTRNESVAAR
-318 MHPVPIHF
+318 MRTVPIHF

-349 SAHPHLQEVG
+349 SAHLYLQEVG

-380 RFNTNYEEWNNILNS
+380 RFNTNYEEWNSILNS
-395 NVWELPPEICNTI
+395 NIWELPPEKCNTI

-500 SRESCLRWKGGESH
+500 SRESCLRWEGGESH

-527 GQVDCAAKFEPL
+527 GQFDCAAKFEPL

-552 RWIQHYVSKKVLH
+552 REAWVQPYVSKRVLH
-565 ELMPSLLCLRVLKLS
+565 ELLPNLTCLRVLTLS
-580 KYDNIVELPNSIGNL
+580 EYVNIVELPNSIGNL
-595 IHLRYLDL
+595 IHLRYLNL

-611 PATVCT
+611 PSIVCT
-617 LYSLQTLLLAGCRSL
+617 LYSLQTLLLASCRSL
-632 FELPT
+632 FELPAD
-637 YMRKLINL
+637 MRKLINL

-655 KEMPVQMGRLKSL
+655 EEMPVQIGRLKSL
-668 RTLTTFCVGKS
+668 RTLTTFVVGKS
-679 NGSTIGEL
+679 TGSTIGEL
-687 RELSHLE
+687 GELSHL
-694 GKLSI
+694 GGRISI

-726 LAWDSEDAD
+726 LAWGSEDAD

-773 TFNKM
+773 AFNKI

-792 PPLGQ
+792 PPFGQ

-802 ELFICK
+802 ELFICE

-826 FQSLERLEFKE
+826 FQSLERLEFKK
-837 MAEWEEWVP
+837 MKEWEEWVP
-846 SGSRDP
+846 SGSGGP
-852 DFPHLQELILGMC
+852 DFPRLQELILEKC

-891 DQRVWSFTSTS
+891 DQRATAATSTS

-910 QELKIVDGC
+910 QELKIKDGC

-931 LSRLRI
+931 LSRLWI

-943 QCLPNINRL
+943 QCLPSINSL
-952 QSLTLLNCPTLSS
+952 QSLNLLNCPTLSS
-965 FPEDGLPTSLTSLN
+965 FPEDGLPTSLTSLR
-979 IFSCRRL
+979 IYSCRRL

-993 LAKLTSLDYLSIND
+993 LAKLTSLDYLSIQN

-1022 LTTLIIGNCENLESL
+1022 LTRLIIGNCENLESL
-1037 SLGLI
+1037 CLI

-1050 PSHLNQLNIFGCPNL
+1050 LSHLNELNIFGCPNL

-1072 LPTPNLTELDFDSCE
+1072 LPTPNLTQLDLSRCD
-1087 KLKSLPERIHT
+1087 KLKSLPECIHT
-1098 LTALGYL
+1098 LTALERL
-1105 DIRNLPNLESI
+1105 SIRNLQNLESI

-1122 PPNLRDF
+1122 PPNLQRF
-1129 NIYNCERLRASS
+1129 RIENCERLRASS
-1141 SSVGDYRNWGLQALV
+1141 SSVGDYCNWGFQALV
-1156 SLERFEIVGR
+1156 SLKYLNIGGR

-1180 LPTTLHALWIE
+1180 LPTSLHHLCID
-1191 GIPTLKSLDGKG
+1191 GLSTLKSLDGKG
-1203 LAHLTVLRSLF
+1203 LAHLIVLRCLY

-1250 EEALQH
+1250 EE
-1256 LTSLQELYIYD
+1256 
-1267 CPSLQFLPEEA
+1267 
-1278 LQHLTSL
+1278 
-1285 QTLAIGGCDS
+1285 
-1295 IQFLP
+1295 
-1300 EEGLPPSLS
+1300 GLPPSLS
-1309 YLCISNCSTL
+1309 YLKIVRCSGL
-1319 KKRYENKTGQDWA
+1319 EKRYQNKTGQDHWDS
-1332 KISHIPCITIDEE
+1332 ISHIPCIRINDE

>member
-1 MALVGEAILSASVQ
+1 MALVGEAFLSASVQ
-15 VLFDKIGSS
+15 VLCDKIGSR
-24 EFVDLFR
+24 EFRDLFR
-31 RKKLDESLVKKLEIT
+31 GKKLDESLVKKLKIT

-58 EKQFLNSYVKKW
+58 EKQFTNTYVKEW
-70 LDELQDAVFDA
+70 LDELQDAIFDA

-91 VLRCKVEAESQ
+91 VLRCKVEAEYR
-102 TVTNKVWNF
+102 TVKTQVWNF
-111 LPTYLNQNYQG
+111 LSTSLNPFYQG
-122 MNGRIHKLLERLE
+122 MNGRIQELFDRLE
-135 HLAKQKDFL
+135 HLAKQKDVL
-144 GLREGVVGM
+144 GLREGVVRG
-153 KISQRTPTTSLVD
+153 KVSQRTPTTSLVD

-171 GRDGDKEKLMKLLLS
+171 GRDGDKENLMKLLLS
-186 DDASN
+186 DDASD
-191 KDVSVVTIVGMGGV
+191 KDVSVITIVGMGGI

-211 QLLYNDDK
+211 QLLYNDEK

-241 TKTLLESVSSEAYD
+241 TKTLLESVGSKAYD

-269 IKGKKFLFVL
+269 IKDKKFLFVL

-285 KYQDLSL
+285 NYGDLSL

-300 ARGSWVI
+300 ARGSRVI
-307 VTTRNESVAGR
+307 VTTRNKSVASLIR
-318 MHPVPIHF
+318 TVPIHF
-326 LEQLSDEDCWL
+326 LEQLSNEDCWL
-337 LLSKHAFENGNL
+337 LLSKHAFENGNSSSRL
-349 SAHPHLQEVG
+349 YLEEVG
-359 KKIALKCNGLP
+359 KKIASKCNGLP
-370 LAAETLGGLL
+370 LAAKTLGGLL
-380 RFNTNYEEWNNILNS
+380 RFNTNYEEWNSILSSNI
-395 NVWELPPEICNTI
+395 WELPPEKCNTI

-434 GYEFQKEDIVLLWVA
+434 GHRFQKEDIVLLWVA

-475 RSFFQRSRNEK
+475 RSFFQRSRYMK
-486 FTMHDLINDLAMSV
+486 SLFTMHDLINDLAMSV
-500 SRESCLRWKGGESH
+500 ARESCLRWEGGESH

-527 GQVDCAAKFEPL
+527 GHFDCAAKFEPL

-552 RWIQHYVSKKVLH
+552 SKCFQYCLSKRVSH
-565 ELMPSLLCLRVLKLS
+565 ELMPSLLCLRVIKLS
-580 KYDNIVELPNSIGNL
+580 EYDNIVDLPNSIGNL

-603 SNTGIKRL
+603 SNTAIKRL
-611 PATVCT
+611 PATICT

-637 YMRKLINL
+637 DMRKLINL

-655 KEMPVQMGRLKSL
+655 EEMPVQMGRLKSL
-668 RTLTTFCVGKS
+668 RTLTTFVVGKS
-679 NGSTIGEL
+679 TGSTIGEL
-687 RELSHLE
+687 GELSHLG

-699 LKLNNVVDGRDAL
+699 LKLDNVVDGRDAL
-712 QANLKNKKDLKELE
+712 QANLKNKQDLKELE
-726 LAWDSEDAD
+726 LAWGSKDAC
-735 HSEKVRDVLDKLQ
+735 HSEKVKDVLDKLQ
-748 PCMNLEKLTVKLYG
+748 PCMNLEKLTITLYG

-773 TFNKM
+773 AAFNKI
-778 KVMRLEGCHYCFEL
+778 KVMRLVGCHYCFEL

-802 ELFICK
+802 ELFICE

-826 FQSLERLEFKE
+826 FQSLEKLEFGE

-846 SGSRDP
+846 SGSGGL
-852 DFPHLQELILGMC
+852 DFPRLQELILVRC

-881 LSVEGCGVLH
+881 FSVSGCGVLH
-891 DQRVWSFTSTS
+891 DQGATATSTTSTS
-902 TNLNYNSL
+902 LNYNSL
-910 QELKIVDGC
+910 EKLEIGDGC

-931 LSRLRI
+931 LSRLYIGR
-937 INFNDI
+937 FNDI

-952 QSLTLLNCPTLSS
+952 ESLSLSNCPTLSS
-965 FPEDGLPTSLTSLN
+965 FPEDGLPTSLTSLD
-979 IFSCRRL
+979 IYSCRRL

-993 LAKLTSLDYLSIND
+993 LAQLTALDSLWLVN

-1022 LTTLIIGNCENLESL
+1022 LTTLVIQNCENLESL
-1037 SLGLI
+1037 CLI

-1050 PSHLNQLNIFGCPNL
+1050 LSHLTYLNIAGCPNL

-1072 LPTPNLTELDFDSCE
+1072 LPTPNLTQLEFSRCE
-1087 KLKSLPERIHT
+1087 KLKSLPQRIHT
-1098 LTALGYL
+1098 LTALRYL
-1105 DIRNLPNLESI
+1105 EITDLPNLKSI

-1122 PPNLRDF
+1122 SPNLRDF
-1129 NIYNCERLRASS
+1129 RI
-1141 SSVGDYRNWGLQALV
+1141 GGT
-1156 SLERFEIVGR
+1156 

-1180 LPTTLHALWIE
+1180 LPTTLHTLWISSLS
-1191 GIPTLKSLDGKG
+1191 TLESLDGKG
-1203 LAHLTVLRSLF
+1203 LAHLTFLRSLS
-1214 IYSCKSLEF
+1214 ITACESLEF

-1234 LQELYI
+1234 LQELQLYI
-1240 SDCPS
+1240 SSCPS

-1250 EEALQH
+1250 EK
-1256 LTSLQELYIYD
+1256 
-1267 CPSLQFLPEEA
+1267 
-1278 LQHLTSL
+1278 
-1285 QTLAIGGCDS
+1285 
-1295 IQFLP
+1295 
-1300 EEGLPPSLS
+1300 GLPPSLS
-1309 YLCISNCSTL
+1309 YLRIYNCSAL
-1319 KKRYENKTGQDWA
+1319 EKRYQNKTGEDHWDS
-1332 KISHIPCITIDEE
+1332 ISHIPCIHINNE

>member
-1 MALVGEAILSASVQ
+1 MALVGEAFLCASVQ
-15 VLFDKIGSS
+15 VLCEKIGSR
-24 EFVDLFR
+24 EFRDLFR
-31 RKKLDESLVKKLEIT
+31 GKKLDESLVKKLKIT

-58 EKQFLNSYVKKW
+58 EKQFTNTYVKKW

-91 VLRCKVEAESQ
+91 VLRCKVEAEYR
-102 TVTNKVWNF
+102 TVKTQVWNF
-111 LPTYLNQNYQG
+111 LSTSLNPFYQG
-122 MNGRIHKLLERLE
+122 MNRRIQELFDRLE
-135 HLAKQKDFL
+135 HLAKQKDVL
-144 GLREGVVGM
+144 GLREGVVGG

-171 GRDGDKEKLMKLLLS
+171 GRDGDKEKLMNLLLS
-186 DDASN
+186 DEASN
-191 KDVSVVTIVGMGGV
+191 KDVSVITIVGMGGV

-228 WAYVSEAFDVTRV
+228 WAYVSEDFDVTRV
-241 TKTLLESVSSEAYD
+241 TKTLLESVSSKAYD

-285 KYQDLSL
+285 NYGDLSV

-300 ARGSWVI
+300 ASGSWVI
-307 VTTRNESVAGR
+307 VTTRNESVAACIR
-318 MHPVPIHF
+318 TIPIHF

-337 LLSKHAFENGNL
+337 LLSKHAFENGN
-349 SAHPHLQEVG
+349 SVHLELEEVG
-359 KKIALKCNGLP
+359 KKIASKCNGLP

-380 RFNTNYEEWNNILNS
+380 RCNTNYEKWNSILNS
-395 NVWELPPEICNTI
+395 NIWELPPEKCNTI

-500 SRESCLRWKGGESH
+500 SKESCLRWEGKESH
-514 EVLKRVRHLSYAR
+514 EVLKRVRHLSYA
-527 GQVDCAAKFEPL
+527 GGEFDCAAKFEPL

-552 RWIQHYVSKKVLH
+552 REWYENYVSKRVLH
-565 ELMPSLLCLRVLKLS
+565 ELVPSLLCLRVLTLS
-580 KYDNIVELPNSIGNL
+580 KYYNIVELPNSIGNL

-603 SNTGIKRL
+603 SNTQIKRL
-611 PATVCT
+611 PSTVCT

-632 FELPT
+632 FELPAD
-637 YMRKLINL
+637 MRKLINL

-655 KEMPVQMGRLKSL
+655 EEMPVQMGRLKSL
-668 RTLTTFCVGKS
+668 RTLTTFVVGKS
-679 NGSTIGEL
+679 TGSTIGEL
-687 RELSHLE
+687 GELSHLG

-712 QANLKNKKDLKELE
+712 QANLKNKQDLKELE
-726 LAWDSEDAD
+726 LAWVSEDAD
-735 HSEKVRDVLDKLQ
+735 HSVKVRDVLDKLQ

-773 TFNKM
+773 AFNKI
-778 KVMRLEGCHYCFEL
+778 KVMRLVGCHYCFEL

-802 ELFICK
+802 ELFICE

-817 ELYGQPFQP
+817 ELYGQPFQS
-826 FQSLERLEFKE
+826 FQSLEKREFEE
-837 MAEWEEWVP
+837 MPEWEEWVSSV
-846 SGSRDP
+846 SGGP
-852 DFPHLQELILGMC
+852 DFPRLQELILKEC

-881 LSVEGCGVLH
+881 LCMEGCGVLH
-891 DQRVWSFTSTS
+891 DQRATATTSTS
-902 TNLNYNSL
+902 TSTSLNYNSL
-910 QELKIVDGC
+910 EELEIEDGC

-931 LSRLRI
+931 LSRLYIRR
-937 INFNDI
+937 FNDI

-952 QSLTLLNCPTLSS
+952 KSLSLANCPTLSS
-965 FPEDGLPTSLTSLN
+965 FPEDGLPTSLTSLH
-979 IFSCRRL
+979 IYRCRRL
-986 EFLPHEM
+986 EFLPLEM
-993 LAKLTSLDYLSIND
+993 LAQLTSLLSLWLVN

-1022 LTTLIIGNCENLESL
+1022 LTTLNILNCENLESL
-1037 SLGLI
+1037 CLI
-1042 EEEGAVEN
+1042 EDEEVVEN
-1050 PSHLNQLNIFGCPNL
+1050 LSHLNNLRISSCPNL
-1065 VCFPQGG
+1065 ECFPQGG
-1072 LPTPNLTELDFDSCE
+1072 LPTPNLTDLEFSRCE

-1098 LTALGYL
+1098 LTALESL
-1105 DIRNLPNLESI
+1105 KISDVPNLE
-1116 AEDGGL
+1116 
-1122 PPNLRDF
+1122 PPNLRYF
-1129 NIYNCERLRASS
+1129 SIENCERLRASS
-1141 SSVGDYRNWGLQALV
+1141 SSVGDYGNWGLQALV
-1156 SLERFEIVGR
+1156 SLKQFRIGGR

-1180 LPTTLHALWIE
+1180 LPTTLHTLSISSLS
-1191 GIPTLKSLDGKG
+1191 TLKSLDGKG
-1203 LAHLTVLRSLF
+1203 LAHLTFLRSLS
-1214 IYSCKSLEF
+1214 ITACKSLEF
-1223 LPGEALQHLTS
+1223 LPR
-1234 LQELYI
+1234 
-1240 SDCPS
+1240 
-1245 LQFLP
+1245 
-1250 EEALQH
+1250 EALQH

-1267 CPSLQFLPEEA
+1267 CPSLQFLPEE
-1278 LQHLTSL
+1278 
-1285 QTLAIGGCDS
+1285 
-1295 IQFLP
+1295 
-1300 EEGLPPSLS
+1300 GLPPSLS
-1309 YLCISNCSTL
+1309 YLRIYNCSGL
-1319 KKRYENKTGQDWA
+1319 EKRYQNKTGEDHWDS
-1332 KISHIPCITIDEE
+1332 ISHIPCIRINAE